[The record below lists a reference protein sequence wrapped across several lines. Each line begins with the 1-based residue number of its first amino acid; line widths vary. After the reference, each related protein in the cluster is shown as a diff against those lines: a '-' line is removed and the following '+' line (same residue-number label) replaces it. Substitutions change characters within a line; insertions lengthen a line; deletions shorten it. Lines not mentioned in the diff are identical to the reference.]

1 MRKIS
6 LKIKN
11 SNLYFY
17 DESFNKNN
25 DFMISTNTKNKNYHV
40 LIFLDSRGFSLKS
53 KKNLITFFKKKF
65 KKEKYLIISRPL
77 EMTTWASLINFLKL
91 NQRITYK
98 YLITNMGFNYFTPK
112 KKKLALNV
120 LKQANLFLDKKAK
133 IEYLE
138 KYFDKKNIKI
148 NLYNV
153 NYGKNFVNNLNY
165 QLPNEKL
172 ILINTPPLEKKITF
186 TTRARP
192 NSFFKMNT
200 ASIKFNKKIKAL
212 STINFLNFG
221 NKDTYDGVHYTYF
234 GYTKVFKAINKLI
247 FLKK

>member
-17 DESFNKNN
+17 NESFNKNN
-25 DFMISTNTKNKNYHV
+25 DFMISTNTNNKNYHV

-53 KKNLITFFKKKF
+53 KKNLIIFFKKKF
-65 KKEKYLIISRPL
+65 KKKKYIIISRPL

-91 NQRITYK
+91 NQKITYK
-98 YLITNMGFNYFTPK
+98 YLITNMGFNDFTPK

-120 LKQANLFLDKKAK
+120 LKQANLLLDKKAK

-138 KYFDKKNIKI
+138 KYIDKKNIKI

-153 NYGKNFVNNLNY
+153 NYAKNLVNNLNH

-200 ASIKFNKKIKAL
+200 ATIKFNKKIKTL

-221 NKDTYDGVHYTYF
+221 NKDTYDGVHYTNF
-234 GYTKVFKAINKLI
+234 GYTKIFKAINKLI

>member
-17 DESFNKNN
+17 NESFNKNN
-25 DFMISTNTKNKNYHV
+25 DFMISTNTNNKNYHV

-65 KKEKYLIISRPL
+65 KKKKYLIISRPL

-91 NQRITYK
+91 NQKITYK
-98 YLITNMGFNYFTPK
+98 YLITNMGFNDFTPK

-120 LKQANLFLDKKAK
+120 LKQANLLLDKKAK

-138 KYFDKKNIKI
+138 KYIDKKNIKI

-153 NYGKNFVNNLNY
+153 NYSKNLVNNLNH

-172 ILINTPPLEKKITF
+172 ILINTPSLEKKITF

-200 ASIKFNKKIKAL
+200 TTIKFNKKIKTL

-221 NKDTYDGVHYTYF
+221 NKDTYDGVHYTNF
-234 GYTKVFKAINKLI
+234 GYTKIFKAINKLI
-247 FLKK
+247 FIKK